1 MNDDNLILFIEI
13 NNFNY
18 IFSVGKIDEQNN
30 FKISY
35 ELKSPLEG
43 IENKLI
49 INLEKVSNKIK
60 ENIYL
65 IEKI

>member
-65 IEKI
+65 IKKI